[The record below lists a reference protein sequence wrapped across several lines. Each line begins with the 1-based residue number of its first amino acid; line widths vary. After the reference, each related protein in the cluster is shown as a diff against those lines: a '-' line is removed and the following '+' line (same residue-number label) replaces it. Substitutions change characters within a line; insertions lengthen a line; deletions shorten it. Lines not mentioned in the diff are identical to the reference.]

1 MARKYKLNKVELT
14 RMRREMKTYQ
24 QFLPV
29 LKLKQEQLQAEQLK
43 IRREL
48 EARRADLESA
58 RQGWDSVV
66 PLLAESL
73 LVDIVEL
80 TKAQELV
87 LGSKTVAGVQVP
99 TLESVRFPEVPLSI
113 FGTPVWL
120 SRALPRLRR
129 FVQLHTEMQIIE
141 EQFALVDRELRRTT
155 QKVNLFELVLIP
167 EAKEAIRRIKIA
179 LGDLQVAAVARAK
192 IAKGKAAARDAKNA
206 ARVAELAAVGGAA

>member
-14 RMRREMKTYQ
+14 RTRRELKTYQ

-48 EARRADLESA
+48 EARRADLDKA
-58 RQGWDSVV
+58 KHGWDAML
-66 PLLAESL
+66 PLFAEPL
-73 LVDIVEL
+73 LVDLVRL
-80 TKAQELV
+80 TKASELV
-87 LGSKTVAGVQVP
+87 IGKKTIAGVEVP
-99 TLESVRFPEVPLSI
+99 TLERVHFPKVALSR
-113 FGTPVWL
+113 FGTPAWV

-129 FVQLHTEMQIIE
+129 FVQLNTEMHIIE
-141 EQFALVDRELRRTT
+141 QQFALVDRELKRTT
-155 QKVNLFELVLIP
+155 QKVNLFEIVLIP

-192 IAKGKAAARDAKNA
+192 IAKTKTKARDAKA
-206 ARVAELAAVGGAA
+206 ALEQAAAGEAA